1 MLAFLRFLFFVVAS
15 VFFGGNLVAQD
26 HIFLREDD
34 QVIDCIIISATDS
47 LIVFRVLDLNDNHE
61 YEISTADIYGFLLDD
76 PQREQLKS
84 VDYQMEFYHPT
95 IKRKPIFR
103 IRNTLLFRLKG
114 DTAAMPSK
122 GKITDISC
130 DSVQLERK
138 INRKTERIFY
148 SWNEFQ
154 SFGYTTLY
162 TEMLTLIVAPVDAL
176 QSGSFFFYRKLEP
189 KDGWKRKC
197 SEAPDEVSKLILKK
211 YPTRGKKMR
220 LPQYVR
226 RKSKRNQPE

>member
-1 MLAFLRFLFFVVAS
+1 MKSILRGLLFLVVSVLFE
-15 VFFGGNLVAQD
+15 GNLMAQD

-34 QVIDCIIISATDS
+34 QVIDCIIISASDS
-47 LIVFRVLDLNDNHE
+47 VIVFRVLDLNDTHE

-84 VDYQMEFYHPT
+84 VDYQMEFFHPT

-103 IRNTLLFRLKG
+103 IRNTLLFRLQG

-138 INRKTERIFY
+138 INRKTERFY
-148 SWNEFQ
+148 YGWNEFH

-162 TEMLTLIVAPVDAL
+162 TEVFTLILAPVDAL

-189 KDGWKRKC
+189 ESGWKRKC
-197 SEAPDEVSKLILKK
+197 AEAPDEVSKLILKK
-211 YPTRGKKMR
+211 YPTRGKKIR
-220 LPQYVR
+220 LPQYVK

>member
-1 MLAFLRFLFFVVAS
+1 MKSILRGLLFLVVSVLFE
-15 VFFGGNLVAQD
+15 GNLMAQD

-34 QVIDCIIISATDS
+34 QVIDCIIISASDS
-47 LIVFRVLDLNDNHE
+47 VIVFRILDLTDTHE

-84 VDYQMEFYHPT
+84 VDYQMEFFHPS

-103 IRNTLLFRLKG
+103 IRNTLLFRLQG

-130 DSVQLERK
+130 DSVQLEIK

-162 TEMLTLIVAPVDAL
+162 TEILTLILAPVDAL
-176 QSGSFFFYRKLEP
+176 QSGSFFFYRKLDL

-211 YPTRGKKMR
+211 YPTRGKKIR
-220 LPQYVR
+220 LPQYVK
-226 RKSKRNQPE
+226 RKSRRNQPE

>member
-1 MLAFLRFLFFVVAS
+1 M
-15 VFFGGNLVAQD
+15 AQD

-34 QVIDCIIISATDS
+34 QVIDCIIISASDS
-47 LIVFRVLDLNDNHE
+47 IIVFRVLDLNDTHE
-61 YEISTADIYGFLLDD
+61 YEISTTDIYGFLLDD

-84 VDYQMEFYHPT
+84 VDYQMEFFHPT

-103 IRNTLLFRLKG
+103 IRNTLLFRLQG

-138 INRKTERIFY
+138 INRKTERIY
-148 SWNEFQ
+148 YGWNEFQ

-162 TEMLTLIVAPVDAL
+162 TEIFTLILAPVDAL

-189 KDGWKRKC
+189 EYGWKRKC
-197 SEAPDEVSKLILKK
+197 AEAPDEVSKLILKK
-211 YPTRGKKMR
+211 YPTRGKKIR
-220 LPQYVR
+220 LPQYVK

>member
-1 MLAFLRFLFFVVAS
+1 MKSILRGLLFLVVSVLFE
-15 VFFGGNLVAQD
+15 GNLMAQD

-34 QVIDCIIISATDS
+34 QVIDCIIISASDS
-47 LIVFRVLDLNDNHE
+47 VIVFRVLDLNDTHE

-84 VDYQMEFYHPT
+84 VDYQMEFFHPT

-103 IRNTLLFRLKG
+103 IRNTLLFRLQG

-138 INRKTERIFY
+138 INRKTERFY
-148 SWNEFQ
+148 YGWNEFQ

-162 TEMLTLIVAPVDAL
+162 TEVFTLILAPVDAL

-189 KDGWKRKC
+189 ESGWKRKC
-197 SEAPDEVSKLILKK
+197 AEAPDEVSKLILKK
-211 YPTRGKKMR
+211 YPTRGKKIR
-220 LPQYVR
+220 LPQYVK

>member
-1 MLAFLRFLFFVVAS
+1 MKATLRCLFFLVVS
-15 VFFGGNLVAQD
+15 VFCNKNLVAQD

-34 QVIDCIIISATDS
+34 QVIDCIIISASDS
-47 LIVFRVLDLNDNHE
+47 VIVFRVLDLNDTHE

-95 IKRKPIFR
+95 LKRKPIFR
-103 IRNTLLFRLKG
+103 IRNTLLFRLHG

-138 INRKTERIFY
+138 INRKTERIY
-148 SWNEFQ
+148 YGWNEFQ
-154 SFGYTTLY
+154 SFGYTTPY
-162 TEMLTLIVAPVDAL
+162 TEILTLILAPVDAL
-176 QSGSFFFYRKLEP
+176 QTGSFFFYRKLDP
-189 KDGWKRKC
+189 QVGWKRKC
-197 SEAPDEVSKLILKK
+197 SEAPDEVAKLILKK
-211 YPTRGKKMR
+211 YPTRGKKIR

>member
-1 MLAFLRFLFFVVAS
+1 MSAFLKYLYIVVAT
-15 VFFGGNLVAQD
+15 VLLGGNLIAQD

-34 QVIDCIIISATDS
+34 QVIDCIIVSATDS
-47 LIVFRVLDLNDNHE
+47 LIIFRVLDLSDTHE
-61 YEISTADIYGFLLDD
+61 YEISTADVYGYLLDD

-84 VDYQMEFYHPT
+84 VDYQMEFFHPT

-103 IRNTLLFRLKG
+103 LRNTLLFRLVG

-122 GKITDISC
+122 GKITDITC

-138 INRKTERIFY
+138 INRKTERVYY
-148 SWNEFQ
+148 SWRSFE

-162 TEMLTLIVAPVDAL
+162 TEIFTLILAPLDAL
-176 QSGSFFFYRKLEP
+176 QTGSFFLYRKLDP
-189 KDGWKRKC
+189 KEGWQRKC

-211 YPTRGKKMR
+211 YPTRGKKIR